1 MVSSFIFR
9 KIAEGNEGREEKG
22 NIFSFLDLKV
32 LSIHKDRQGFS
43 K

>member
-9 KIAEGNEGREEKG
+9 KIAEGNEGREEKAY
-22 NIFSFLDLKV
+22 IFLFLGLKM
-32 LSIHKDRQGFS
+32 LSIDKDRQGFS

>member
-9 KIAEGNEGREEKG
+9 KIAEGTEGREEESY
-22 NIFSFLDLKV
+22 IFSFLDLKM
-32 LSIHKDRQGFS
+32 LSIDKDRQGFS